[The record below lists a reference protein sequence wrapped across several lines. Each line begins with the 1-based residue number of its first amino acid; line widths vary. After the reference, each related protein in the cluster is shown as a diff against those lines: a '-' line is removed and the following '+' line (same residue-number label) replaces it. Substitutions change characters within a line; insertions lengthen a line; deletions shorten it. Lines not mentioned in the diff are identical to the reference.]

1 MLVEHVYTALRAVYE
16 GGLAL
21 TKPDWDSAY
30 HISNSCLSSSD
41 NQRVGWMSGHY
52 MSSKC
57 GTQNSLSGFGGGE
70 TRDASVWYPWGTCP
84 YIPRY
89 IRAYPVAT
97 AVYNGV
103 PQDPP
108 AGPGV
113 GGVGI
118 LSSYIPKI

>member
-57 GTQNSLSGFGGGE
+57 GTQNSLSGFGGGRLAMRVYG
-70 TRDASVWYPWGTCP
+70 TR
-84 YIPRY
+84 
-89 IRAYPVAT
+89 
-97 AVYNGV
+97 GV
-103 PQDPP
+103 P
-108 AGPGV
+108 V
-113 GGVGI
+113 LIYRGI
-118 LSSYIPKI
+118 